1 MKAIKIINVSF
12 STSSMIQMYIMMIK
26 CSHFT
31 DEKIVFTFYDCDRN
45 NIIVCNFNDF

>member
-1 MKAIKIINVSF
+1 MCHS

-31 DEKIVFTFYDCDRN
+31 DEKIVFTFYDYE
-45 NIIVCNFNDF
+45 IT